1 MASWKTQS
9 KKTYNSISKILDII
23 LDGDGDSDA
32 DFYLGGADPDWEYES
47 EPSIAVNDKQS
58 SVLVSSEK
66 SSSNS

>member
-32 DFYLGGADPDWEYES
+32 DFYLGGSDPDWEYES
-47 EPSIAVNDKQS
+47 EPSIAVND
-58 SVLVSSEK
+58 
-66 SSSNS
+66 